1 MMYLIAQTWL
11 FLMIAALIGIV
22 VGHFLARDQ
31 KSERQAQLE
40 AEAVDARNRAI
51 GIEKETEE
59 YKLRLAELEGLPQGA
74 RASRVAAR
82 EEMSTRLSQLE
93 RELTTAQTA
102 EKRLGEEST
111 RLKAEVDSFRVRYL
125 EARAKWDEYQAKAEA
140 LASAPQPVHLSAA
153 QIVPDESMRR
163 RVLELEGLLSEASRE
178 REKMSEHARSLGA
191 RKAELE
197 RQVVN
202 AGQGSDKFA
211 DAAKQLQARISELE
225 GSLAIAARERD
236 GALQQTQGLT
246 LRARELERQMA
257 SAGQGNDK
265 TLELAKTM
273 QARIAELEVG
283 HASTSRER
291 DGAASQ
297 AQTLSAR
304 LVDLERQLTSAGLVG
319 ERSAEAVR
327 IQQARVT
334 ELESRL
340 AGGFAAAREAD
351 ALRSR
356 VADLQDKLGE
366 AEVAMSRSIT
376 TTRQETDPLRSRV
389 AELEARLAAV
399 VSAPATGDTL
409 HVLATQSE
417 AGLRAKLEVAEAKAG
432 DAARLAR
439 RVTELEAAPRANADG
454 AESKRLSAQVS
465 KLEQELEV
473 SRRQAQ
479 ETQTLRTQIINL
491 ESRLAEAHAAAER
504 GTGLGGG
511 DDVALLKA
519 RLADVEGRLM
529 SSSQSSLESDKLR
542 NRVVSLE
549 ALLHEASKS
558 RDEAAVLRSK
568 VAELDGRLGQAM
580 KAMAE
585 TRPRKPESEPA

>member
-11 FLMIAALIGIV
+11 FLAIACLIGIV
-22 VGHFLARDQ
+22 IGHFLGRDQ

-51 GIEKETEE
+51 GIEKEIEE

-93 RELTTAQTA
+93 RELATAQTA
-102 EKRLGEEST
+102 EKRLGEESN
-111 RLKAEVDSFRVRYL
+111 RLKVEVDSFRVRYL

-140 LASAPQPVHLSAA
+140 LASAPTPVNLSAA

-178 REKMSEHARSLGA
+178 RERMTEHARSLGA

-197 RQVVN
+197 RQVLN

-211 DAAKQLQARISELE
+211 DAAKQLQSRISELE
-225 GSLAIAARERD
+225 GSLATAARERD
-236 GALQQTQGLT
+236 GALQQAQGLT
-246 LRARELERQMA
+246 TRARELERQVA

-273 QARIAELEVG
+273 QGRIGELEG
-283 HASTSRER
+283 GLANISKER

-297 AQTLSAR
+297 VQTLSTR
-304 LVDLERQLTSAGLVG
+304 LGETERQLAGASQG
-319 ERSAEAVR
+319 SERNAEAARVL
-327 IQQARVT
+327 QARIT

-340 AGGFAAAREAD
+340 ASGFSAAREAD

-389 AELEARLAAV
+389 AELEARLSAV
-399 VSAPATGDTL
+399 VSAPVTGDTL

-417 AGLRAKLEVAEAKAG
+417 AGLRAQLEAAEAQT
-432 DAARLAR
+432 AAALQKLAA
-439 RVTELEAAPRANADG
+439 LEAAPRAIVDG
-454 AESKRLSAQVS
+454 SESRRLAAQVS

-473 SRRQAQ
+473 SRRQAH
-479 ETQTLRTQIINL
+479 EAQTLRTQIVNL

-504 GTGLGGG
+504 GTGVSGGE
-511 DDVALLKA
+511 DVALLKA

-529 SSSQSSLESDKLR
+529 SSSQSSLESDSLR
-542 NRVVSLE
+542 NRVITLE
-549 ALLHEASKS
+549 ALLHEAAKS

-580 KAMAE
+580 KTMAE
-585 TRPRKPESEPA
+585 TRPRKAESEPA